1 MKSKS
6 MFNSDMEI
14 KKTLE
19 EMERIYS
26 NKYGLANKSIVH
38 DLNHIS
44 VPLVSNRYMIG
55 NVIPLFYAQVKNV
68 HFSTWDGGGAAL
80 TREKS
85 KVKAYGEFI
94 ERYCGNNIR
103 NDHDADIIY
112 DSYNH
117 LKTKQECLDFNELIH
132 FEDYL
137 YDELEFPYERYF
149 THSPISWVKGKDL
162 LNGRDIWLPAQ
173 KVFLGIELLRGEQ
186 SHISWMST
194 GLACGGDYYQAA
206 ISALY
211 EVVERDSFM
220 LTWLLKLTGVRIVI
234 DNIRSLAL
242 TNLYN
247 HICKHLVGEDHLFI
261 YDISRTEGI
270 YTVLTFIRNDN
281 PDSFGLIVSAASH
294 VNAEIAL
301 LKSLEELCQTQAFA
315 YGKLI
320 GDEKRTC
327 QTLKEHEV
335 TDLHKHT
342 LYYSTGRRSHEI
354 DFISASNCHVKLS
367 DMKDF
372 FKGSDEEIMGYLVEL
387 FRQKNQPIFTADIT
401 RHEIRECGFRVVRA
415 IISGYNDLEYSHKFR
430 QLKNRRLKEYQKK
443 YNAQINSAPHPFP

>member
-1 MKSKS
+1 MKS
-6 MFNSDMEI
+6 MRNADMEI
-14 KKTLE
+14 TKTLE
-19 EMERIYS
+19 AMERIYS
-26 NKYGLANKSIVH
+26 SKYGLANKTIVN
-38 DLNHIS
+38 DLNHINVS
-44 VPLVSNRYMIG
+44 VGSNNYSVG
-55 NVIPLFYAQVKNV
+55 NVIPMFNTRVKNV
-68 HFSTWDGGGAAL
+68 PFGMWDGGGAAL

-94 ERYCGNNIR
+94 ERYCGTNIR
-103 NDHDADIIY
+103 NDHEVDIIF
-112 DSYNH
+112 DSYDN
-117 LKTKQECLDFNELIH
+117 LKEKEECLDFNELIH

-137 YDELEFPYERYF
+137 YDESEFPYARYF
-149 THSPISWVKGKDL
+149 THTPISWVKGKDL

-186 SHISWMST
+186 PHITWLST
-194 GLACGGDYYQAA
+194 GLACGTSYYQAA

-220 LTWLLKLTGVRIVI
+220 LTWQLKLAGTRIVV
-234 DNIRSLAL
+234 DSIRSPAL
-242 TNLYN
+242 TTLYN

-261 YDISRTEGI
+261 YDISRTKGI

-294 VNAEIAL
+294 INAEIAL

-315 YGKLI
+315 YRELI
-320 GDEKRTC
+320 GDERKSC
-327 QTLKEHEV
+327 QTLKKHEV

-372 FKGSDEEIMGYLVEL
+372 FKGSDEEIMEYLVEL
-387 FRQKNQPIFTADIT
+387 FRQENQPIFTADIT
-401 RHEIRECGFRVVRA
+401 RREIRECGFHVVRA
-415 IISGYNDLEYSHKFR
+415 IISGYNDLEVSHQFR
-430 QLKNRRLKEYQKK
+430 QLKNRRLQEYKEK
-443 YNAQINSAPHPFP
+443 YNTQINSAPHPFP

>member
-1 MKSKS
+1 MKS
-6 MFNSDMEI
+6 MCNADMEI
-14 KKTLE
+14 TKTLE
-19 EMERIYS
+19 AMERIYS
-26 NKYGLANKSIVH
+26 PKYGLANKIIVN
-38 DLNHIS
+38 DLNHINVS
-44 VPLVSNRYMIG
+44 VGLNSYAVGNVVPL
-55 NVIPLFYAQVKNV
+55 FHTQVKNV
-68 HFSTWDGGGAAL
+68 HCSTWDGSGSAL

-85 KVKAYGEFI
+85 RVKAYGEFI
-94 ERYCGNNIR
+94 ERYCAANSR
-103 NDHDADIIY
+103 NDYEVDIIFHSY
-112 DSYNH
+112 DN
-117 LKTKQECLDFNELIH
+117 LKIKEECLDFNELIH

-137 YDELEFPYERYF
+137 YDVPRFPYARYF
-149 THSPISWVKGKDL
+149 THTPISWVKGKDL

-173 KVFLGIELLRGEQ
+173 KIFLGIELLRGEQ
-186 SHISWMST
+186 PHIPWMST
-194 GLACGGDYYQAA
+194 GLACGTGYYQAA

-220 LTWLLKLTGVRIVI
+220 LTWQLKLAGTRIVV
-234 DNIRSLAL
+234 DSIRSPAL
-242 TNLYN
+242 TTLYN

-294 VNAEIAL
+294 INAEIAL

-315 YGKLI
+315 YGELI
-320 GDEKRTC
+320 GDEKRSY

-354 DFISASNCHVKLS
+354 DFISASNCHVNLS

-372 FKGSDEEIMGYLVEL
+372 FKGSDEEIMEYLVEL

-401 RHEIRECGFRVVRA
+401 RREIRECGFRVVRA
-415 IISGYNDLEYSHKFR
+415 IISGYNDLEVSHQFR
-430 QLKNRRLKEYQKK
+430 QLKNRRLQEYKEK
-443 YNAQINSAPHPFP
+443 YNTQINSAPHPFP

>member
-1 MKSKS
+1 
-6 MFNSDMEI
+6 MEI
-14 KKTLE
+14 AKTLE
-19 EMERIYS
+19 AMERVFS
-26 NKYGLANKSIVH
+26 KKYGLANEVIVS
-38 DLNHIS
+38 DLNHTNIS
-44 VPLVSNRYMIG
+44 VGSNSYTVG
-55 NVIPLFYAQVKNV
+55 NVIPLFYTQVKNLR
-68 HFSTWDGGGAAL
+68 FSTWDSSGAAL

-94 ERYCGNNIR
+94 ERYCGTNFR
-103 NDHDADIIY
+103 NDHEVDVIF
-112 DSYNH
+112 DSYDN
-117 LKTKQECLDFNELIH
+117 LKIKEECFDFNELIH

-137 YDELEFPYERYF
+137 YDESEFPYARYF
-149 THSPISWVKGKDL
+149 THTPISWVKGKDL
-162 LNGRDIWLPAQ
+162 LNERDIWLPAQ
-173 KVFLGIELLRGEQ
+173 KVFLGMKLHQGEQ
-186 SHISWMST
+186 QYITWMST
-194 GLACGGDYYQAA
+194 GLACGTGYYQAA

-220 LTWLLKLTGVRIVI
+220 LTWLLKLSGKCIVV
-234 DNIRSLAL
+234 DSIRSPAL
-242 TNLYN
+242 TSLYN

-294 VNAEIAL
+294 INAEIAL
-301 LKSLEELCQTQAFA
+301 LKSLEELCQTQVLA
-315 YGKLI
+315 YIKLI
-320 GDEKRTC
+320 GDEKRSC

-335 TDLHKHT
+335 TNLHKHT

-372 FKGSDEEIMGYLVEL
+372 FKGSDEEVMEYFVKL

-401 RHEIRECGFRVVRA
+401 KHEIRECGFRVVRA
-415 IISGYNDLEYSHKFR
+415 IISGYNDLECSHQFR
-430 QLKNRRLKEYQKK
+430 QLKNRRLQEYQEK
-443 YNAQINSAPHPFP
+443 YNTQISSAPHPFP